1 MGKVWLSGLCAAL
14 SGRLGNIVYFRRGAD
29 TFQRVYQPVVTHP
42 DSYRQLQVRGFF
54 SDLSK
59 YWYDLSAIQQQLWE
73 SFATSHPKK
82 LSGATAFRMLNLNL
96 LGACHA
102 DLGCIY
108 FPPTLPGTPE
118 SIRGFCVYP
127 MSPTA
132 NCITWTK
139 PLLTINYV
147 SASFRLHEMFCCVS
161 PLYGLCPTDGYR
173 PSFRF
178 IETVRSDVAEIVHTH
193 NWPGGTRLYYKIFS
207 LDACGRKSPW
217 SHVIRVYSPDA

>member
-1 MGKVWLSGLCAAL
+1 MAKVDFTAFIAGVH
-14 SGRLGNIVYFRRGAD
+14 GRLGDWVWYMRGCEQFQKAHQPSPAQPD
-29 TFQRVYQPVVTHP
+29 T
-42 DSYRQLQVRGFF
+42 YRQLQCQGFF

-59 YWYDLSAIQQQLWE
+59 HWYDLSAIQQNLWE
-73 SFATSHPKK
+73 SFATSHPKTM
-82 LSGATAFRMLNLNL
+82 SGYNAFCMLNLNL
-96 LGACHA
+96 LCACHS

-108 FPPTLPGTPE
+108 LPPTLPGTPK
-118 SIRGFCVYP
+118 SIRGFSVYP
-127 MSPTA
+127 ISPTA

-147 SASFRLHEMFCCVS
+147 SAYFRLHPMFCCVS
-161 PLYGLCPTDGYR
+161 PMYGLCPTDGYR

-193 NWPGGTRLYYKIFS
+193 TWPGNTRLYYKIFS